1 MAGGYNTIIRD
12 HWVESE
18 TNKSLLLNFNNQ
30 LDQNSN
36 FFSLNEGALES
47 LIDRLDSLVSTKD
60 ELYWLTLA
68 RISELVLLCAGNYAN
83 NGEFGLMGDL
93 LLNPRLVYIH
103 IREQHGP
110 IVKKRHTLLTDQFR
124 HVAESKTDIIQ
135 WLKKETIVE
144 IKIKA
149 LLPHLVDKLEN
160 SSFLGREYID
170 SIHHR
175 TKQIADLVVFLHGTL
190 IRDSQALFTWLN
202 NASPADRAMIQDKLF
217 LIDLD
222 SFFALGQQIRQMGQI
237 PLMDHAIQNQK
248 SLLESR
254 MT

>member
-1 MAGGYNTIIRD
+1 MIGGYKTGIQD
-12 HWVESE
+12 HRVESE
-18 TNKSLLLNFNNQ
+18 TNKSLLLIFNNQ
-30 LDQNSN
+30 LDEKSN

-68 RISELVLLCAGNYAN
+68 RITELVLLCAGNYAN

-93 LLNPRLVYIH
+93 LLNPRLVLIH
-103 IREQHGP
+103 IRGQHRP

-124 HVAESKTDIIQ
+124 HMAESKTSIIQ
-135 WLKKETIVE
+135 WLKEETIVE

-149 LLPHLVDKLEN
+149 LLPHLVDKSEN
-160 SSFLGREYID
+160 SSLLGREYID

-175 TKQIADLVVFLHGTL
+175 TKQIADLVVFLHGTM
-190 IRDSQALFTWLN
+190 IKDSQSLFTWMN
-202 NASPADRAMIQDKLF
+202 NASPADRAMIQDKRCRVN
-217 LIDLD
+217 LD
-222 SFFALGQQIRQMGQI
+222 SFFALGQQIRRMAQI
-237 PLMDHAIQNQK
+237 PLMNHAIQNQK

-254 MT
+254 RT